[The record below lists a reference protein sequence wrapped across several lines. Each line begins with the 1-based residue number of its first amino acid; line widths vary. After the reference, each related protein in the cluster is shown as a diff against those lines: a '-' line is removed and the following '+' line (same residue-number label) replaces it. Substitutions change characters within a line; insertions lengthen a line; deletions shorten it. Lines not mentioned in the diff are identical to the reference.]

1 MGRCNVCTCPAR
13 LVRSLG
19 GSDSHRDQ
27 ARILTSRTMKDVNLR
42 CEMLNWTFRRRLKI
56 GHHGRLTLL
65 FANLNR
71 YIAPG
76 SSCAVDISTPMPR
89 RFGLLSWIGVTC
101 ALVPLVLSS
110 PSMDA
115 ISIVTKPESKILT
128 SRTMKDVNLR
138 YAVDSGVC
146 ETTQGVHQ
154 MSGYIDVGKN
164 MSMVGSRFS
173 MQKVK
178 TDFTLVQW

>member
-1 MGRCNVCTCPAR
+1 
-13 LVRSLG
+13 
-19 GSDSHRDQ
+19 
-27 ARILTSRTMKDVNLR
+27 
-42 CEMLNWTFRRRLKI
+42 
-56 GHHGRLTLL
+56 
-65 FANLNR
+65 
-71 YIAPG
+71 
-76 SSCAVDISTPMPR
+76 
-89 RFGLLSWIGVTC
+89 
-101 ALVPLVLSS
+101 
-110 PSMDA
+110 MDA

-178 TDFTLVQW
+178 TDFTLVNGSGSGFSSRGINQRMHHSPSGTTLVVFRTNLNSLSIGLMEGLAVLL

>member
-19 GSDSHRDQ
+19 GSDFHRDQ

-42 CEMLNWTFRRRLKI
+42 
-56 GHHGRLTLL
+56 
-65 FANLNR
+65 
-71 YIAPG
+71 Y
-76 SSCAVDISTPMPR
+76 V
-89 RFGLLSWIGVTC
+89 
-101 ALVPLVLSS
+101 
-110 PSMDA
+110 
-115 ISIVTKPESKILT
+115 
-128 SRTMKDVNLR
+128 
-138 YAVDSGVC
+138 VDSGVR
-146 ETTQGVHQ
+146 ETTQGVHP